1 MARGSMA
8 KEKVIEIMKEAF
20 GPDFITVD
28 GSKIYVWAQDGA
40 ERVQIALAMTC
51 PKTFVEDNRSN
62 SAGNGFPKSAFDDEP
77 AETASSANAKDVTPQ
92 EQENI
97 RALLERL
104 GL

>member
-1 MARGSMA
+1 MARGSIA
-8 KEKVIEIMKEAF
+8 KEKVIEIMKKAF
-20 GPDFITVD
+20 GPDFITID

-62 SAGNGFPKSAFDDEP
+62 STSNNLPKSAFDE
-77 AETASSANAKDVTPQ
+77 AETVSSTDAKDITPQ

>member
-1 MARGSMA
+1 MARGSIA
-8 KEKVIEIMKEAF
+8 KEKIIEIMKKAF

-28 GSKIYVWAQDGA
+28 GSKVYVWAQDGA

-62 SAGNGFPKSAFDDEP
+62 SVGNGFPKSAFDDEP

-97 RALLERL
+97 RALLARL

>member
-1 MARGSMA
+1 MARGSVA
-8 KEKVIEIMKEAF
+8 KDKVVEIMKEAF

-28 GSKIYVWAQDGA
+28 GSKVYVWAQDA
-40 ERVQIALAMTC
+40 NERVQIALAMTC
-51 PKTFVEDNRSN
+51 PKTFIETGNGGN
-62 SAGNGFPKSAFDDEP
+62 SGFPKSAFDEEP

>member
-1 MARGSMA
+1 MARGSVA
-8 KEKVIEIMKEAF
+8 KDKVVEIMKEAF
-20 GPDFITVD
+20 GPDFITVE
-28 GSKIYVWAQDGA
+28 GSKVYVWAQDA
-40 ERVQIALAMTC
+40 NERVQIALTMTC
-51 PKTFVEDNRSN
+51 PKTFIETEN
-62 SAGNGFPKSAFDDEP
+62 SGNSGFPKSAFDEDP

>member
-1 MARGSMA
+1 MA
-8 KEKVIEIMKEAF
+8 KGQIAKEQVAKIIADAF
-20 GPDFITVD
+20 GDNFIGEFD
-28 GSKIYVWAQDGA
+28 KKLYVWANDGS
-40 ERVQIALAMTC
+40 EKVQIALAMTC

-62 SAGNGFPKSAFDDEP
+62 SASNGFPKSAFDDEP
-77 AETASSANAKDVTPQ
+77 AETASPANAKDVTPQ

>member
-1 MARGSMA
+1 MARGSIA
-8 KEKVIEIMKEAF
+8 KEKVIEIMKKAF
-20 GPDFITVD
+20 GPDFIAVE

-51 PKTFVEDNRSN
+51 PKTFIEDNHSN

-77 AETASSANAKDVTPQ
+77 AETTSSANAKDITPQ

>member
-1 MARGSMA
+1 MARGSIA
-8 KEKVIEIMKEAF
+8 KEKVIEIMKKAF

-62 SAGNGFPKSAFDDEP
+62 GASNGFPKSAFDDEP
-77 AETASSANAKDVTPQ
+77 AETPSSTNAKDVTPQ